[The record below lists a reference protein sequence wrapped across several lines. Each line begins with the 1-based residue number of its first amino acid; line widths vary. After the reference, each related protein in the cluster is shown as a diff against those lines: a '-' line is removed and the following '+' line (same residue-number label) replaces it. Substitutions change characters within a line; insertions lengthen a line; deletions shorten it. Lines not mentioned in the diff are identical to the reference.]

1 MKDVFLTV
9 KDKVATV
16 EEVRFYDWDLGQLND
31 TPPPVSWPVVL
42 FDYNEALVEELSDEP
57 IL

>member
-16 EEVRFYDWDLGQLND
+16 EEVRFYDWNLGQLND